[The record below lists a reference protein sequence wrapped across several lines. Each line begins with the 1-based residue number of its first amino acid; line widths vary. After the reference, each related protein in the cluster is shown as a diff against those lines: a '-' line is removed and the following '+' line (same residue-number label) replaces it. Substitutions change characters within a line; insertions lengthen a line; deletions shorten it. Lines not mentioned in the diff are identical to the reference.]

1 MKSSFGGVL
10 KSLRS
15 SRRVSQ
21 LQLSLD
27 AEVSTR
33 HLSFL
38 ETGRASPSREMVLV
52 LGSALDLTL
61 RDRNLL
67 LEAAGFTPAYR
78 ETAHDSPEMAEL
90 RHALELILQAHEP
103 FPAVVLDRH
112 WNVVT
117 ANRGFSRVAAVLLS
131 MELVPYVVLPPA
143 QRPNLVR
150 TLAFDLKP
158 VVLNWA
164 DVMSDL
170 LPRIERD
177 APNDEVVSA
186 LLEELR
192 RVPELS
198 AAEVPPLPRAPLVL
212 PVELAVGDVR
222 ARLFT
227 TITTLG
233 TAQDVTTQEL
243 RIEAFHPADAA
254 SREVLLPLLTS

>member
-1 MKSSFGGVL
+1 L
-10 KSLRS
+10 KTLRS

-52 LGSALDLTL
+52 LGSALDLSL

-78 ETAHDSPEMAEL
+78 ETAIDAPEMAEL
-90 RHALELILQAHEP
+90 RHALELILRAHDP

-112 WNVVT
+112 WDVVM
-117 ANRGFSRVAAVLLS
+117 ANRGFCRTAELLLGKTLATPFVL
-131 MELVPYVVLPPA
+131 MQGPA
-143 QRPNLVR
+143 RPNLVR
-150 TLAFDLKP
+150 TLAFELKP
-158 VVLNWA
+158 VVKNWVE
-164 DVMSDL
+164 VMRDL
-170 LPRIERD
+170 LPRLARD
-177 APNDEVVSA
+177 AANDEVVGA
-186 LLEELR
+186 LLAELR
-192 RVPELS
+192 ALPELD
-198 AAEVPPLPRAPLVL
+198 APHPLLPRAPLVL
-212 PVELAVGDVR
+212 PVELALGDMT

-233 TAQDVTTQEL
+233 TAHDVTTQEL
-243 RIEAFHPADAA
+243 RIEAFHAADDA
-254 SREVLLPLLTS
+254 SRALLAPLLAAG